1 MYLMLPLARY
11 RTEIGES
18 TKLAWMYLNW
28 QRRHSLKIPA
38 ECIGWP
44 GSTLMYCPTFSDPF
58 ENRAIQSL
66 PEDFPMCWYSSSL
79 YFMAVHNSQLAGS
92 VTRLLVLGPLV
103 GLLRSGL
110 SVRSPQVC
118 VPLVRL
124 LVLNSYYFHS
134 QHLTELHWPLA
145 AVVWSSQPEYLKG
158 PSH

>member
-1 MYLMLPLARY
+1 MLPPARY

-44 GSTLMYCPTFSDPF
+44 GSTLMYCPTFSDQF
-58 ENRAIQSL
+58 ENHAIQNL
-66 PEDFPMCWYSSSL
+66 PEIYLLLHVIVGWYSSSL
-79 YFMAVHNSQLAGS
+79 YFLAVHNSQLAGS

-110 SVRSPQVC
+110 SVRGPQVC

-124 LVLNSYYFHS
+124 LVSISYYFPTD
-134 QHLTELHWPLA
+134 HLQLLFGK
-145 AVVWSSQPEYLKG
+145 SSKPEYLKW